1 MEEQKNQIKLFR
13 EKIESF
19 RSYSDEIAKDYIIV
33 LKEITAYIEDL
44 KYDENNK
51 RLNMRIKDGLRNLKI
66 ELRDRFDNHY
76 FTMRDKKKADEF
88 RFSKH
93 IVLNSLKRIIRNL

>member
-44 KYDENNK
+44 KYDETNK

>member
-1 MEEQKNQIKLFR
+1 MEEQKNQIKLLR

-44 KYDENNK
+44 KYDETNK